1 MATNDTLVLYKAAGA
16 TVTASLSPTVDGLC
30 LFVSD
35 QYCTGMDDPYWDSDD
50 TDSVLTLGPGST
62 VRLAD
67 HYRVKPDTLLDE
79 LSGRYLGV
87 RTALSRI
94 IDDCHHGGIVTTTSK
109 VPVFGELE
117 RTITAASD
125 AP

>member
-1 MATNDTLVLYKAAGA
+1 MATNDTLVLYKGAGA
-16 TVTASLSPTVDGLC
+16 TVTASLSPGVNGVC

-35 QYCTGMDDPYWDSDD
+35 QYCSGMDNPYWDSDD
-50 TDSVLTLGPGST
+50 TDRVLTLDPAST
-62 VRLAD
+62 LRLAD
-67 HYRVKPDTLLDE
+67 HYRVNVNTLLDE
-79 LSGRYLGV
+79 LSARYQGDP
-87 RTALSRI
+87 TALSRI
-94 IDDCHHGGIVTTTSK
+94 IDDCHQAGVVTTTSK